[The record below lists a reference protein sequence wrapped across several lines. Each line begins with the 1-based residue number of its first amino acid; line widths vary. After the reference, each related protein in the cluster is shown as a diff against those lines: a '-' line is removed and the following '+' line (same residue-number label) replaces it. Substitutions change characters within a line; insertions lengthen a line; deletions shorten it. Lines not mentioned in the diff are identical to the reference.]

1 MTAVTDF
8 SIRNGLPR
16 SLNRDSCRDIVRELV
31 AEGGRVTFRKHA
43 FDRME
48 ERGISNAQVMQVLRR
63 GEIVEGPSWSARYGN
78 WEFMMQADAAGDT
91 VNVKS
96 ALEVEQ
102 LMGRV
107 VVVITAFAA

>member
-1 MTAVTDF
+1 MAEVSEF
-8 SIRNGLPR
+8 SLRNGLPR
-16 SLNRDSCRDIVRELV
+16 SLNPDSCREIVRELV
-31 AEGGRVTFRKHA
+31 AEGGRVTFRTHA
-43 FDRME
+43 FNRMD
-48 ERGISNAQVMQVLRR
+48 ERDISSAQVMQVLRR

-78 WEFMMQADAAGDT
+78 WEFMMQADASGDL

-107 VVVITAFAA
+107 VVVITAFVA